1 MSSAKSHITSI
12 ITAVEALGYVFTDEY
27 FDFETVPTSGD
38 DEVYRIEAKTSE
50 LGGQT
55 GSRVEKRKA
64 FDIWIA
70 FKLLTGSN
78 RKQDFYDVLD
88 AKEDLEDAVLQA
100 TSAVQVQVIEHTMS
114 AVISD
119 YIIVKL
125 SGEVVYWRDL
135 T

>member
-12 ITAVEALGYVFTDEY
+12 ITAVEALGYVFTDEF
-27 FDFETVPTSGD
+27 FDFDTVPTSGD
-38 DEVYRIEAKTSE
+38 DEVYRIEASTNE
-50 LGGQT
+50 LGGMS
-55 GSRVEKRKA
+55 GSRVEKRKG
-64 FDIWIA
+64 FDIWVA

-88 AKEDLEDAVLQA
+88 AKEDLEDAVMQA
-100 TSAVQVQVIEHTMS
+100 TSAVQVKVVEDTMS
-114 AVISD
+114 AIISD